1 MRLLFSLFKTLCIAF
16 LLVAI
21 SPAPV
26 LGSKDKK
33 TKEERKREKEAKKRD
48 QRRQVEEEQDYYK
61 NWLVEDVVYIIT
73 DEERNVFSNLTAD
86 AERDA
91 FIEQFWR
98 RRDPDPRSAI
108 NEFKEEHYRRIAYA
122 NDHFYSG
129 VEGWYTDRGRIYI
142 TYGPPSQKE
151 NHQGGLYQ
159 RRVLDEGGGWTSVYA
174 FERWF
179 YNYLPGVGSGIEIEF
194 VDASKTG
201 EYKIALRPSEKDAL
215 WQVGSSP
222 TVNEMF
228 GSADR
233 SGTMLADLAM
243 RNVGLNDGSFMRGA
257 QSFDRVRNYFLLNKP
272 PKVEFEHLRGD
283 VETRLLYNPMPL
295 EMVLGNYRVGEDAF
309 LVPLTIRVPAHEL
322 TYDADLKNVSR
333 ATIQVYGKA
342 QSLTGRVVYEFEDLI
357 AADTSKANGLK
368 AGTNFLYQK
377 QLPLRPGRY
386 KLTVILQEESSKR
399 VATEVAS
406 VQLSK
411 NKLGTLTSSNLVVAD
426 GFASS
431 APEQTLSDPFMTP
444 SGIKVYPNVTQE
456 FSPGAFL
463 SLYSEAYEVALDQA
477 TRQPALDA
485 EFVIM
490 KGREPVRA
498 EEPRLLQMEDRVVVM
513 HTMPLKGVE
522 PGRYQVTLQLR
533 DRISGQ
539 EASKRANFEIRG
551 D

>member
-1 MRLLFSLFKTLCIAF
+1 MRFLFSFLKTFCVTF
-16 LLVAI
+16 LLVSIA
-21 SPAPV
+21 PAPV
-26 LGSKDKK
+26 LASKDRKA
-33 TKEERKREKEAKKRD
+33 KEQRKLEKEAKKRD
-48 QRRQVEEEQDYYK
+48 QRQRVEEQQDYFK
-61 NWLVEDVVYIIT
+61 KWLTEDVVYIIT
-73 DEERNVFSNLTAD
+73 DEEKKVFNNLSTD

-98 RRDPDPRSAI
+98 RRDPDPRTAL

-129 VEGWYTDRGRIYI
+129 VEGWYSDRGRIYI

-151 NHQGGLYQ
+151 SHHGGLYQ
-159 RRVLDEGGGWTSVYA
+159 RRVLEEGGGWTNVYA

-179 YNYLPGVGSGIEIEF
+179 YNYIPGVGSGIEIEF

-222 TVNEMF
+222 TVEEMF
-228 GSADR
+228 GNVTRD
-233 SGTMLADLAM
+233 GTMLADLAM
-243 RNVGLNDGSFMRGA
+243 RNIGLNDGTFMRGA
-257 QSFDRVRNYFLLNKP
+257 QPFDRVRNYFLLNKP

-283 VETRLLYNPMPL
+283 VETRLLYDPIPL
-295 EMVLGNYRVGEDAF
+295 EMTIGNYRVGEDAF
-309 LVPLTIRVPAHEL
+309 LVPLTIRVPAREL
-322 TYDADLKNVSR
+322 TYDADLQNVNR
-333 ATIQVYGKA
+333 ATIQLYGKA
-342 QSLTGRVVYEFEDLI
+342 QNLTGRVVYEFEDLI
-357 AADTSKANGLK
+357 AADTSKAKDLK

-386 KLTVILQEESSKR
+386 KLTVIVQEESSKR
-399 VATEVAS
+399 VAIEVAS

-411 NKLGTLTSSNLVVAD
+411 NKLGTLTSSTLVVAD

-431 APEQTLSDPFMTP
+431 SPEQTLSDPFVTP

-456 FSPGAFL
+456 FPPGAFL
-463 SLYSEAYEVALDQA
+463 SLYTEAYEVALDQA

-490 KGREPVRA
+490 KGREQIRA
-498 EEPRLLQMEDRVVVM
+498 EEPRLLQMEDRVVLM
-513 HTMPLKGVE
+513 HTIPLEGVD
-522 PGRYQVTLQLR
+522 PGRYQVMLQLR

-539 EASKRANFEIRG
+539 QASKRANFEIRG